1 MKIKMMSNIDDIN
14 LITVIGAGT
23 MGHEIAQV
31 ALMGGF
37 KPVILNDLN
46 NIILEKAANKIEN
59 GLKRLEA
66 KGKLK
71 EGQTASNLMENLIK
85 EEDLKRAVSQADFIV
100 EAIPE
105 IMKLKQDL
113 FDKLGTLAPKHTI
126 LATNTSTMSITKIA
140 SSSGRP
146 DKVIGC
152 HFFTPIVVLR
162 LIEIIK
168 GDKTSKKTVE
178 IAKKVCQQLP
188 ALKGKRFLPVLEKE
202 SPGFIVNR
210 LTIGTSAYLNW
221 LLDFAIENHIPLEQI
236 DADAKELME
245 IGPFARW
252 DYLGLDVIY
261 NVMKYFEDVISPQF
275 APGKILTK
283 LVNEGKLGRK
293 IGKGLFEWKDGQPI
307 MNKDIK
313 AGLFDLDLVMAIQ
326 LNEGCKL
333 LEEGIVSGYK
343 IIDDSMMAGMSTPGP
358 FSAGK
363 KSFEK
368 WTKLLEDFVEKS
380 NISYLKPCELMKSG
394 KFIQMRK

>member
-1 MKIKMMSNIDDIN
+1 MVDISNIKTIS
-14 LITVIGAGT
+14 IIGAGT

-31 ALMGGF
+31 TLMGGF
-37 KPVILNDLN
+37 KHVILNDLSN
-46 NIILEKAANKIEN
+46 EILEMAAIKIEK
-59 GLKRLEA
+59 GLKKLESKGRLKPGVTHASIIQNLE
-66 KGKLK
+66 K
-71 EGQTASNLMENLIK
+71 EG
-85 EEDLKRAVSQADFIV
+85 DLKKAVEHADFII

-105 IMKLKQDL
+105 KMKIKQLL
-113 FDKLGTLAPKHTI
+113 FEKLGKFAPSHAI
-126 LATNTSTMSITKIA
+126 LATNTSTMSITEIG

-168 GDKTSKKTVE
+168 GKDTSKETVE
-178 IAKKVCQQLP
+178 IAKKICEQFP
-188 ALKGKRFLPVLEKE
+188 ALKGKRVLPILEKE

-221 LLDFAIENHIPLEQI
+221 LLDYAMNEDILIESI
-236 DADAKELME
+236 DADVKEIME

-261 NVMKYFEDVISPQF
+261 NVLKYFEKEVSPDF
-275 APGKILTK
+275 KPGNTLTK

-293 IGKGLFEWKDGQPI
+293 TGEGLFKWIGDKPQIKLD
-307 MNKDIK
+307 KK
-313 AGLFDLDLVMAIQ
+313 AGLFDLELFMAIQ

-333 LEEGIVSGYK
+333 LEEKIVSGYK
-343 IIDDSMMAGMSTPGP
+343 IIDDTMLAGMDIPGP
-358 FSAGK
+358 FGAGK
-363 KSFEK
+363 KKYQK
-368 WTKLLEDFVEKS
+368 WSNLLETFVETS
-380 NISYLKPCELMKSG
+380 GLTYLSPCELMKSG